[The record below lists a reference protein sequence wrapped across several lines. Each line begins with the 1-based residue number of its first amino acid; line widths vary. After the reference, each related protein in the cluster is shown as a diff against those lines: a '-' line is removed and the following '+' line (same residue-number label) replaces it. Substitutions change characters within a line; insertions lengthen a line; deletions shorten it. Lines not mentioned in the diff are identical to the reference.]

1 MASAPVLDF
10 NQLLAPI
17 PGDNPAGAP
26 PAYTL
31 IQQLNLARK
40 EPDSFEETKQKQDW
54 PLIIRLA
61 TETLSTK
68 SKDLELANR
77 LTEAVTQAKGFAG
90 LRDGFTLLRRLLDE
104 FWDHLYPMPEEGE
117 GFEIRGKKL
126 GWLNDAGAGAM
137 FPSTIRKIP
146 LIRERDLPEFSHFDW
161 RGAGRAEI
169 LAALQGLP
177 SRDVPRLHKAVL
189 TLREDLTAAREE
201 LEHLA
206 KVVEERVPGELIS
219 EHGDAREKINLINGS
234 ARIGTALSDVFES
247 VADLINRLGIENVSE
262 SPGEGGHTT
271 DGHASAA
278 GPAGAV
284 LGDPTANAATRAD
297 LYRQL
302 DRIADALQK
311 LEPHSP
317 IPFLIKRSVK
327 LGGLPFPQL
336 MRAMIQ
342 EAGALDQLDRLLGIE
357 HQAPSE

>member
-1 MASAPVLDF
+1 MASAPVLDL

-26 PAYTL
+26 PVYTL

-54 PLIIRLA
+54 PLIIRLT

-68 SKDLELANR
+68 SKDLELATR
-77 LTEAVTQAKGFAG
+77 LTEAVTQSKGFAG
-90 LRDGFTLLRRLLDE
+90 LRDGFILLRRLLDE

-137 FPSTIRKIP
+137 FPSTIRRIP
-146 LIRERDLPEFSHFDW
+146 LMRERDIPEFSHFDW

-169 LAALQGLP
+169 LTTLQGLP

-201 LEHLA
+201 LENLA

-234 ARIGTALSDVFES
+234 ARIGTALTDVSDS
-247 VADLINRLGIENVSE
+247 VADLITRLGIETASE
-262 SPGEGGHTT
+262 APSAPAHTT
-271 DGHASAA
+271 DGHAASGGPVGTGDASAI
-278 GPAGAV
+278 
-284 LGDPTANAATRAD
+284 AATRAD

-327 LGGLPFPQL
+327 LGALPFPQL

-342 EAGALDQLDRLLGIE
+342 EAGALDALDRLLGIE
-357 HQAPSE
+357 QQQASE